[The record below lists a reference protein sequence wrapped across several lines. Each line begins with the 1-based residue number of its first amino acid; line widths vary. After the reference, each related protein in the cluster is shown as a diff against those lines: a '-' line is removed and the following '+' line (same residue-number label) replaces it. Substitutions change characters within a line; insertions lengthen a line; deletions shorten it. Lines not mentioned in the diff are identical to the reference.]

1 MTKVFHFPKMIS
13 LAIMQLPA
21 ISLAILG
28 LIRATSRSDVF
39 KALTLACIPFFLLRF
54 LVTLLDLLDALLAAF
69 CMQKCAKKG
78 LEKSGLLG
86 FLGPTEEQ
94 RALAYDT
101 VRAFSGNAI
110 QLLFQVFSSH

>member
-1 MTKVFHFPKMIS
+1 MTKVFHFPKIIS

-39 KALTLACIPFFLLRF
+39 KALTLLCVPFFLLR
-54 LVTLLDLLDALLAAF
+54 LLEALLEFLGAF

-94 RALAYDT
+94 RALVYDT
-101 VRAFSGNAI
+101 VHAFSGNAI
-110 QLLFQVFSSH
+110 QLLFQVFSPH

>member
-1 MTKVFHFPKMIS
+1 
-13 LAIMQLPA
+13 MQLPA

-39 KALTLACIPFFLLRF
+39 KALTLVCIPFFLLR
-54 LVTLLDLLDALLAAF
+54 LLEALLDLLGALFAF

-110 QLLFQVFSSH
+110 QLLFQVFSSQ

>member
-1 MTKVFHFPKMIS
+1 MIS

-54 LVTLLDLLDALLAAF
+54 LVTLLDLLGALLAF

-78 LEKSGLLG
+78 LEKSGLLR

-94 RALAYDT
+94 RALAQDT
-101 VRAFSGNAI
+101 ARAFSGHAV
-110 QLLFQVFSSH
+110 QLLFQVFSPH

>member
-1 MTKVFHFPKMIS
+1 MTKVFHFPKIIS

-39 KALTLACIPFFLLRF
+39 KAACIPFFLLHL
-54 LVTLLDLLDALLAAF
+54 LVTLFDLLEALLAF
-69 CMQKCAKKG
+69 CMQKCVKKG

-101 VRAFSGNAI
+101 VRVFSGNAI